1 MQPAASQKLRQN
13 INGGFL
19 TKRIDD
25 GQRIYSRCFSVNSL
39 PFLVLGLFNFAS
51 KILFVLLHNEK
62 RHTPRIINAL
72 KTEDH
77 RNHKQ

>member
-25 GQRIYSRCFSVNSL
+25 GQRIFSLFFSVNSL
-39 PFLVLGLFNFAS
+39 LFLVFGLFNFAL
-51 KILFVLLHNEK
+51 KILFVLLRNEK
-62 RHTPRIINAL
+62 RHTPQIINSL
-72 KTEDH
+72 KTDIH